1 MDNRHE
7 VALDMARIYYN
18 LSKEGLER
26 LTSMLT
32 IFKFDKG
39 DMVLKEGEICKYMWF
54 VHKGLVRQFYFK
66 NGKDLTEHLSFEN
79 DLVVCIE
86 SFYQQEPTVLQVE
99 VLEPTILYGI
109 PYYMIVKAAEES
121 CELGI
126 FYRKILERS
135 LIVSQK
141 KANMLRFETAQDRY
155 LILKKEQ
162 PEAFRRAPMHAIAS
176 LLQMSPET
184 LSRVR
189 TKDL

>member
-1 MDNRHE
+1 MDHRHD

-18 LSKEGLER
+18 LSKEGLDK
-26 LTSMLT
+26 LTSMLVP
-32 IFKFDKG
+32 FKYEKG
-39 DMVLKEGEICKYMWF
+39 DLVLKEGDVCKYMWF

-86 SFYQQEPTVLQVE
+86 SFYKQEPTILQVE

-109 PYYMIVKAAEES
+109 PYFMIVKAAEES
-121 CELGI
+121 CEMGI

-155 LILKKEQ
+155 LMLMKEQ
-162 PEAFRRAPMHAIAS
+162 PEAFRRAPLHAIAS

-189 TKDL
+189 SKEL

>member
-1 MDNRHE
+1 MDHRHE